1 MASYEQ
7 TFLEQI
13 THIHGQD
20 FSGWHGWQALMDWVK
35 RQPWKLE
42 FFGGAKIP
50 ARMLYP
56 ATLVTELTRFLE
68 GAPAVPEENNSDIQ
82 TQPVTEQCH

>member
-13 THIHGQD
+13 THLHGQD
-20 FSGWHGWQALMDWVK
+20 FSGWQGWQLLMEWIK

-42 FFGGAKIP
+42 FFGEAKIP
-50 ARMLYP
+50 ARMLHP
-56 ATLVTELTRFLE
+56 PTLVTELTRFLE
-68 GAPAVPEENNSDIQ
+68 GAPEPAVPEESSPDVQ
-82 TQPVTEQCH
+82 TQPDTE

>member
-20 FSGWHGWQALMDWVK
+20 FSGWQGWQLLMDWVK

-50 ARMLYP
+50 ARMLHP
-56 ATLVTELTRFLE
+56 PTLVTELTRFLE
-68 GAPAVPEENNSDIQ
+68 GAPVVPEESGPDIQ
-82 TQPVTEQCH
+82 MQTSPDSL